1 MQLFYDFPQFSQWD
15 IPMQQYSIA
24 SCVCTAGWSAL
35 VLAARHCTFPNVCW
49 LRYEILWLLFAWLLD
64 LKIPYLLKVLPLL
77 MKTSSNRWCL
87 MMFSWINPFT
97 PHCKQHKFQS
107 SLLCTEGVFPPQ
119 PRSASPTLP
128 TLCITLCLPAALHYA
143 WYDGCVISDACLHKW
158 PTASRAELLPSV
170 WAVTMLK
177 HLKPPLLAAAQSR
190 CGSFFWYKTICE
202 VREGQAWGDPG
213 SLQAVFPNGGQQ
225 QAVRGA
231 A

>member
-1 MQLFYDFPQFSQWD
+1 M
-15 IPMQQYSIA
+15 
-24 SCVCTAGWSAL
+24 
-35 VLAARHCTFPNVCW
+35 LAARHCTFPNVCW
-49 LRYEILWLLFAWLLD
+49 LRYEILRLLFAWLLD
-64 LKIPYLLKVLPLL
+64 LKIPYLLCLWKLVV
-77 MKTSSNRWCL
+77 TGDAWWCL
-87 MMFSWINPFT
+87 VEST
-97 PHCKQHKFQS
+97 H
-107 SLLCTEGVFPPQ
+107 SLLTASSTSFSPLCYAQECSHHNQ
-119 PRSASPTLP
+119 ARSASPTLP

-143 WYDGCVISDACLHKW
+143 WYDGCVISDACLHKR

-170 WAVTMLK
+170 RAVTMLK